1 MEEILSEARS
11 LCLNYIAQDE
21 RLSKQ
26 KLNFVSQLEPKF
38 ALIEGLKLLSRCI
51 EIDSCEKNGC
61 IHNNEDKSVETI
73 LIEHGMVCP
82 GLPLMIP
89 DGYKL
94 IDNTLILL
102 ECFVRSSP
110 ASFEKKFDE
119 DSRKLHMIKDDLQ
132 SVGINLV
139 PLVDGRCTYETTLMP
154 EWVNH
159 KFRDLLFKLLE
170 YANQDEKI
178 LEESEYYR
186 LCESIKCI
194 VDKRSGLDSLKVLK
208 DSRSDHNE
216 NILRMCHAGINSSM
230 SSEEVVLE
238 VNRVYGEFR
247 RDLENGTLKRFFK
260 KSNPRELIEGFSN
273 LYGPIDTEST
283 AIDLCEEAVGCCP
296 VMRFINGDIEG
307 LSLTGGRSPVIDN
320 LLSMLNKVKSLK
332 LLNTRRRQLLHLD
345 MLLLSAHVKHGATQP
360 QMDQSIYWVGCCFIS
375 VNDRVVSLY
384 STKCEVEKQLRQKLS
399 SNKRVGRRLT
409 TPEMGKAFCEL
420 QKKFIEKLRKCLG
433 LVGLSFSDYGLS
445 HDLAIETEISLKD
458 FLDYERMED
467 HPKMYYTKCEN
478 YRFKSSTN
486 LGKDAFNHLSSLS
499 LAITNSM
506 KTSSIARLRQ
516 NQLGASRYQVVECKE
531 AFCQTI
537 KSKAGHFQL
546 LYQKT
551 GEGSRCFS
559 VHGRAGHLASF
570 YADPKRYF
578 LPIFSQEVLG
588 EMINVMCSWLKSCR
602 DLKER
607 HDDVKLL
614 LRTLVLLLLTNP
626 TKRNQKQVQNIRYLT
641 MAIVSDFHHCKLME
655 KLKEDLITD
664 AEFIVYKILRSLTRV
679 IFSQEG
685 NVMLTARFK
694 FMLNVSYLCHLI
706 TKETPDRL
714 TDQIKC
720 FEKFFEPKNEF
731 GFFLN
736 PKEEITPEEKNVL
749 YEQMEKFTNK
759 AQNCQGSI
767 PGINKRVFGLFVSS
781 FNNGTLILKSEK
793 SMSLL
798 DPMTNSGCATA
809 LDLAS
814 NKSVVVNKMLNGERL
829 LEYDF
834 NKLMAASVSQ
844 LTESF
849 LRKHRHKLSC
859 EDYEYKVSKLISRI
873 VLDDS
878 NKTKKCRG
886 EVTDDYALEDVL
898 EGHDEL
904 EFFRDLKTRVESV
917 VLSYSGEKTVKEV
930 GSCDSNS
937 KGLHHLQCVLG
948 EDKQHIKKMIISE
961 ISYHLVEDFDIN
973 CISIEDMHY
982 LCAQI
987 EAHPS
992 LGGIYFTPSFK
1003 EQCGIDEMTSNMC
1016 RKFFDDCDWFSCM
1029 KMILL
1034 QMNANTYAGKFRRA
1048 QRQQLN
1054 LKFDWDRLEDDARIS
1069 ERESNSESLSKA
1081 LSLTK
1086 CLSAALKNLCFYSEE
1101 SPTSYTSVGPD
1112 SGRLKF
1118 ALSYKEQVGG
1128 NRELYIGDLR
1138 TKMFTRLVEDY
1149 FESFTSFF
1157 HGSCL
1162 NNEKEFENA
1171 ILSMTI
1177 NVRQGYLNYSMDH
1190 SKWGP
1195 MMCPFLFLVLLQN
1208 LKLSA
1213 EQYVKNGKDHIST
1226 LLAWHVHKMV
1236 EIPHSVVN
1244 AMMRS
1249 YIKDKLKLL
1258 KSTHLT
1264 PTEEF
1269 FRKSLSSG
1277 VVPSHITS
1285 LIDMGQGILH
1295 NTSDFYGL
1303 LSERFLNHCISIIF
1317 GEKPGSYTSS
1327 DDQIT
1332 LFEIKISDMVDSEPD
1347 EVLMMLEFHNHLSGL
1362 LNKFI
1367 SPKSVVGRFAAEFK
1381 SRFYVWGEEVPLL
1394 TKFVAAA
1401 LHNIKCKEPHQLCE
1415 TVDTILDQCVANGVP
1430 VSLVNTIQR
1439 RTISLLKYAN
1449 SPIDPFMLNMYTDVK
1464 DWLDGSRGYRIQR
1477 LIEDLCP
1484 AETEAVRKLVRRL
1497 HNKLR
1502 NGELSEEFMVD
1513 LFNRDKSLVIQHLA
1527 SILGVEEAFDNLSKL
1542 CWLNLN
1548 EKFPMRMVLRQKVVY
1563 PSSMTFQEEKLPTLI
1578 RTLQN
1583 KLSSKFTRGA
1593 QKLLSEAINKS
1604 AFQSCI
1610 SSGFV
1615 GLCKTLGSRCVRDE
1629 NKENTYIAKVL
1640 GDLGKCN
1647 CVTAIHN
1654 PKHGITLYHTGEEVL
1669 PNPRRGA
1676 LGLLRPLMWDYI
1688 CISLSNSFELGVWVL
1703 AEPELPKERMCAN
1716 VSNVPRDPCDY
1727 VARKPEGVRLLE
1739 DRITLNHVIH
1749 SVRRLFPKMFEDQ
1762 LLPFMS
1768 DQSSKM
1774 MKWNPR
1780 IKFLDLCVLIDIHSE
1795 CLSLI
1800 SHIVKFKRDEHYVV
1814 LLSELSSSH
1823 ARKSTSLNDEL
1834 VVSSKDICRNFL
1846 KQLYFESFVRD
1857 FIVTSRTIGN
1867 FTWFPHHSMMPNEDG
1882 AEVLGPFRTF
1892 VTKVVNKGIE
1902 RPMYRTDVQSGF
1914 GWFSYQLGEAYCNV
1928 AQLVRSGLTSPRQF
1942 SRMVDFWNYLIDSTD
1957 GTMVISIQVDF
1968 THNQS
1973 GGGVVRRFS
1982 LAFLMTCKVT
1992 AVETLSFLGC
2002 TYYYKGDVERRLL
2015 GECISILRT
2024 DPLFKSQDYP
2034 LLVRSDEFADY
2045 LTEPSVLG
2053 EGVGV
2058 ELQGAD
2064 RVLRGIQAD
2073 DFERVGPEWEPVP
2086 ICLSLG
2092 RLMEGKLV
2100 VQTLMVNIEDRDM
2113 RLFLSELI
2121 GTDKFGHALMEL
2133 MKARYRTGE
2142 HLMNVNIERVT
2153 LDLELS
2159 KGLLLEPLRELP
2171 DWFKFKDVNL
2181 CYSNA
2186 KSTVMYETASG
2197 RYRLKGRSCED
2208 WLSEAAVVDID

>member
-1 MEEILSEARS
+1 MEEVLQEARG

-26 KLNFVSQLEPKF
+26 KLNFISQSEPKF

-61 IHNNEDKSVETI
+61 THNCDDKSVETI
-73 LIEHGMVCP
+73 LIEHGVVCP
-82 GLPLMIP
+82 GLPLLVP

-94 IDNTLILL
+94 IDNTLVLL

-110 ASFEKKFDE
+110 ASYERKFDE
-119 DSRKLHMIKDDLQ
+119 DSRKLHMIKGDLQ
-132 SVGINLV
+132 SAGMNLI

-154 EWVNH
+154 DWVNY
-159 KFRDLLFKLLE
+159 KFRDLLFKMLE
-170 YANQDEKI
+170 YASQDEKI
-178 LEESEYYR
+178 LEESEYFR
-186 LCESIKCI
+186 LCESIKST
-194 VDKRSGLDSLKVLK
+194 VDRRSGLDSFKTLK

-216 NILRMCHAGINSSM
+216 CIMKMCHEGMNSDM
-230 SSEEVVLE
+230 SNEEVILE
-238 VNRVYGEFR
+238 VNRIYGEFR
-247 RDLENGTLKRFFK
+247 RDLESGSLKRFFK
-260 KSNPRELIEGFSN
+260 KSLPKELIEEFSD
-273 LYGPIDTEST
+273 LYGLANVEDTTKE
-283 AIDLCEEAVGCCP
+283 LCVEAVNCCP
-296 VMRFINGDIEG
+296 MMRFINGDIES
-307 LSLTGGRSPVIDN
+307 LSLKGRRHPLIDS
-320 LLSMLNKVKSLK
+320 LMSMLNKVKSLK

-345 MLLLSAHVKHGATQP
+345 MLLACALVKLEIAQP
-360 QMDQSIYWVGCCFIS
+360 QLDLSVYWVGCCFVS
-375 VNDRVVSLY
+375 VNDRIVSLT
-384 STKCEVEKQLRQKLS
+384 STKCEVDRQIRHKLRMSRKA
-399 SNKRVGRRLT
+399 GRRPT
-409 TPEMGKAFCEL
+409 TLEMNETFREL
-420 QKKFIEKLRKCLG
+420 RVRFIEKLSKCLG
-433 LVGLSFSDYGLS
+433 MVGLSFSDYDLS
-445 HDLAIETEISLKD
+445 CDLMEETNLEFED
-458 FLDYERMED
+458 FLKHEKTED
-467 HPKMYYTKCEN
+467 HPKMHYTKCES
-478 YRFKSSTN
+478 YSYESSVT
-486 LGKDAFNHLSSLS
+486 LEGGAFSNLSSLS

-506 KTSSIARLRQ
+506 KTSSVARLRQ
-516 NQLGASRYQVVECKE
+516 NHLGASRYQVVECKE

-537 KSKAGHFQL
+537 KSKVGYFQL

-551 GEGSRCFS
+551 GEGSRCYS
-559 VHGRAGHLASF
+559 IHGRTGHLASF

-578 LPIFSQEVLG
+578 LPIFSQEVLE
-588 EMINVMCSWLKSCR
+588 EMINVMCSWLNSCQ
-602 DLKER
+602 DLKEK
-607 HDDVKLL
+607 HSDVKML

-655 KLKEDLITD
+655 KLREDLITP
-664 AEFIVYKILRSLTRV
+664 AEFLVYRILRLLIKI
-679 IFSQEG
+679 IFPHEVK
-685 NVMLTARFK
+685 VMLTARFK

-720 FEKFFEPKNEF
+720 FEKFFEPKGEF

-736 PKEEITPEEKNVL
+736 PKEELTSEEKNIL
-749 YEQMEKFTNK
+749 QDQMVKFTNK
-759 AQNCQGSI
+759 DQNCQGST
-767 PGINKRVFGLFVSS
+767 PGINKRVFSLMTSS

-793 SMSLL
+793 SLSLL

-814 NKSVVVNKMLNGERL
+814 NKSVVVNKTLNGERL
-829 LEYDF
+829 LEYDY

-849 LRKHRHKLSC
+849 IRKHRHRLAC
-859 EDYEYKVSKLISRI
+859 DDYEYKVSKLISKI
-873 VLDDS
+873 VMGDGNGARKSKDDM
-878 NKTKKCRG
+878 
-886 EVTDDYALEDVL
+886 TDDCNPEDIL

-904 EFFRDLKTRVESV
+904 DFFKDLKTRVESV
-917 VLSYSGEKTVKEV
+917 VFAYSRQNCRQKEELS
-930 GSCDSNS
+930 SNGG
-937 KGLHHLQCVLG
+937 KGLHHLHQILG
-948 EDKQHIKKMIISE
+948 DDKQHVRKMIMSE
-961 ISYHLVEDFDIN
+961 ISHHLVEDFDIN
-973 CISIEDMHY
+973 CISMEDVHY
-982 LCAQI
+982 LCTQT
-987 EAHPS
+987 EAHPV
-992 LGGIYFTPSFK
+992 LGDIYFTPSFK
-1003 EQCGIDEMTSNMC
+1003 EQCGLDEMASNMC
-1016 RKFFDDCDWFSCM
+1016 RRFFDDCDWFSCM

-1048 QRQQLN
+1048 HRQQLN
-1054 LKFDWDRLEDDARIS
+1054 LKFDWDKLEDDVRIS

-1149 FESFTSFF
+1149 FESFTSHF

-1162 NNEKEFENA
+1162 NSEKEFENA

-1195 MMCPFLFLVLLQN
+1195 MMCPFLFLILLQN
-1208 LKLSA
+1208 LKLSGD
-1213 EQYVKNGKDHIST
+1213 QYVKNGKDHIST
-1226 LLAWHVHKMV
+1226 LLTWHMHKMV

-1244 AMMRS
+1244 AMMKS

-1269 FRKSLSSG
+1269 FRRSFNSG
-1277 VVPSHITS
+1277 TVPSHITS

-1303 LSERFLNHCISIIF
+1303 LSERFLNQCISIIF
-1317 GEKPGSYTSS
+1317 GERPGSYTSS

-1332 LFEIKISDMVDSEPD
+1332 LFENKISEMVDSNPD

-1362 LNKFI
+1362 LNKFV

-1401 LHNIKCKEPHQLCE
+1401 LHNVKCKEPHQMCE
-1415 TVDTILDQCVANGVP
+1415 TIDTILDQCVANGVP

-1439 RTISLLKYAN
+1439 RTTSLLRYAN
-1449 SPIDPFMLNMYTDVK
+1449 CPIDPFMLNTYTDVK

-1484 AETEAVRKLVRRL
+1484 SETEVVRKLVRRL
-1497 HNKLR
+1497 HDRLR
-1502 NGELSEEFMVD
+1502 NGELSEEFMTD
-1513 LFNRDKSLVIQHLA
+1513 LFNKDKSLVIQHLA
-1527 SILGVEEAFDNLSKL
+1527 TILGVEGDFNKLRLKNL

-1563 PSSMTFQEEKLPTLI
+1563 PSTMSFQEERLPTLVK
-1578 RTLQN
+1578 TLQN

-1629 NKENTYIAKVL
+1629 NKENMYILKVL
-1640 GDLGKCN
+1640 GDLKKDSS
-1647 CVTAIHN
+1647 VTALHN
-1654 PKHGITLYHTGEEVL
+1654 EKHGVTLYLTEDNDQSQPKKGV
-1669 PNPRRGA
+1669 

-1688 CISLSNSFELGVWVL
+1688 CVSLSNSFELGVWVL
-1703 AEPELPKERMCAN
+1703 AEPEPPKKRMLGGA
-1716 VSNVPRDPCDY
+1716 SRDPCDY

-1774 MKWNPR
+1774 MKWSPR

-1823 ARKSTSLNDEL
+1823 TRKSTGLRDEL
-1834 VVSSKDICRNFL
+1834 VVSPKDICGNFL
-1846 KQLYFESFVRD
+1846 KQLYFESFVRE
-1857 FIVTSRTIGN
+1857 FVVTSRTIGN

-1882 AEVLGPFRTF
+1882 AEMLGPFRTF
-1892 VTKVVNKGIE
+1892 ITKVVNRGIE
-1902 RPMYRTDVQSGF
+1902 RPMYKTDVQSGF
-1914 GWFSYQLGEAYCNV
+1914 GWFSYQLGDIYCNV
-1928 AQLVRSGLTSPRQF
+1928 AQLVKCGLTSSGQF
-1942 SRMVDFWNYLIDSTD
+1942 SRMFDLWNYLIDNTNSE
-1957 GTMVISIQVDF
+1957 MIISLQVDF

-1973 GGGVVRRFS
+1973 GGGAVRRFS
-1982 LAFLMTCKVT
+1982 LVFVLTCKVV
-1992 AVETLSFLGC
+1992 AVETLLFLNC
-2002 TYYYKGDVERRLL
+2002 TYYFKGDVERRLL
-2015 GECISILRT
+2015 GECISILRS

-2034 LLVRSDEFADY
+2034 LLVRAEEFLDY
-2045 LTEPSVLG
+2045 LSEPSAVG
-2053 EGVGV
+2053 EGFEV
-2058 ELQGAD
+2058 ELQGTN
-2064 RVLRGIQAD
+2064 RILRGVQAD

-2086 ICLSLG
+2086 LSLSFG
-2092 RLMEGKLV
+2092 RLMEGRTV
-2100 VQTLMVNIEDRDM
+2100 VQALMVNIEDRDM

-2121 GTDKFGHALMEL
+2121 GSDRLGFALSEL
-2133 MKARYRTGE
+2133 MRARFKTGE
-2142 HLMNVNIERVT
+2142 HLMNVNIEGVM
-2153 LDLELS
+2153 LDLELG
-2159 KGLLLEPLRELP
+2159 KGVLLEPLRGLP
-2171 DWFKFKDVNL
+2171 DWFKFKDVRL

-2186 KSTVMYETASG
+2186 KATVMYETAAG
-2197 RYRLKGRSCED
+2197 RFRLKGKSCED
-2208 WLSEAAVVDID
+2208 WMGEAVAVEID

>member
-1 MEEILSEARS
+1 MEGVLSEARS
-11 LCLNYIAQDE
+11 LCLSYIAQDE

-26 KLNFVSQLEPKF
+26 KLNFVSQSEPKF

-61 IHNNEDKSVETI
+61 IHNCDDKSVETI
-73 LIEHGMVCP
+73 LVEHGVVCP
-82 GLPLMIP
+82 GLPLLIP

-94 IDNTLILL
+94 IDNTLVLL

-110 ASFEKKFDE
+110 AGYEKKFDE
-119 DSRKLHMIKDDLQ
+119 DSKKLHMIKEDLQ
-132 SVGINLV
+132 SAGINLI
-139 PLVDGRCTYETTLMP
+139 PLIDGRCTYETTMMP
-154 EWVNH
+154 DWVNY
-159 KFRDLLFKLLE
+159 KFRDLLFKMLE
-170 YANQDEKI
+170 FASQDEKI
-178 LEESEYYR
+178 LEESEYHR
-186 LCESIKCI
+186 LCESIKST
-194 VDKRSGLDSLKVLK
+194 VDKRSGLDSFKVLK

-216 NILRMCHAGINSSM
+216 QIMRMCHMGM
-230 SSEEVVLE
+230 SADMSNEEVVLE
-238 VNRVYGEFR
+238 VNRIYGEFR
-247 RDLENGTLKRFFK
+247 RDLENGTLKRFFR
-260 KSNPRELIEGFSN
+260 KSEPKELIEEFSD
-273 LYGPIDTEST
+273 LYELANTEDTTRE
-283 AIDLCEEAVGCCP
+283 LCEEAINCCP
-296 VMRFINGDIEG
+296 MMRFINGDIEG
-307 LSLTGGRSPVIDN
+307 LSFMGKRSPLVEG

-332 LLNTRRRQLLHLD
+332 LLNTRRRQLLNLD
-345 MLLLSAHVKHGATQP
+345 MLIASALIKLEIAQP
-360 QMDQSIYWVGCCFIS
+360 QIDLSIYWVGCCFMS
-375 VNDRVVSLY
+375 VNDRIVSLA
-384 STKCEVEKQLRQKLS
+384 STKCEVERQLRH
-399 SNKRVGRRLT
+399 RLRINMKT
-409 TPEMGKAFCEL
+409 GLRSITSEMNKAFFEL
-420 QKKFIEKLRKCLG
+420 RNKFVEKLGRCLKM
-433 LVGLSFSDYGLS
+433 VGLSFSDYGLS
-445 HDLAIETEISLKD
+445 CNLMDETELSFED
-458 FLDYERMED
+458 FITYEKAGD
-467 HPKMYYTKCEN
+467 HPEMHYTKCESFN
-478 YRFKSSTN
+478 YESGCTLDRDSF
-486 LGKDAFNHLSSLS
+486 GHLSSLS

-506 KTSSIARLRQ
+506 KTSSVARLRQ
-516 NQLGASRYQVVECKE
+516 NQFGASRYQVVECKE
-531 AFCQTI
+531 AFCQTV
-537 KSKAGHFQL
+537 KSKVGYFQL

-551 GEGSRCFS
+551 GEGSRCYS
-559 VHGRAGHLASF
+559 IHGKSGHLASF

-578 LPIFSQEVLG
+578 LPIFSQEVLE
-588 EMINVMCSWLKSCR
+588 EMINVMCSWLNCCQ
-602 DLKER
+602 DLKEKR
-607 HDDVKLL
+607 DDVKLL
-614 LRTLVLLLLTNP
+614 LKTLVLLLLTNP
-626 TKRNQKQVQNIRYLT
+626 SKRNQKQVQNVRYLT

-655 KLKEDLITD
+655 KLREDLITA
-664 AEFIVYKILRSLTRV
+664 AEFLVYRILRLLIRT
-679 IFSQEG
+679 IFLQESR
-685 NVMLTARFK
+685 VMLTARFK

-720 FEKFFEPKNEF
+720 FEKFFEPKSEF

-736 PKEEITPEEKNVL
+736 PKEELTLEEKDVL
-749 YEQMEKFTNK
+749 QEQMVKFTNK
-759 AQNCQGSI
+759 DQNCQGST
-767 PGINKRVFGLFVSS
+767 PGINKRVFSLMVSS

-793 SMSLL
+793 SLSLL

-849 LRKHRHKLSC
+849 IRKHRHRLSC
-859 EDYEYKVSKLISRI
+859 EDYEYKVSKLISKI
-873 VLDDS
+873 VLDDR
-878 NKTKKCRG
+878 NKARRCG
-886 EVTDDYALEDVL
+886 VDAADDCSPEDIL
-898 EGHDEL
+898 EGHEEL
-904 EFFRDLKTRVESV
+904 RFFEDLKTRVESV
-917 VLSYSGEKTVKEV
+917 VLAYNGRNCEEIK
-930 GSCDSNS
+930 GLCNSNS
-937 KGLHHLQCVLG
+937 KGLHHLHEILG
-948 EDKQHIKKMIISE
+948 DDKQHIRKMIMSE
-961 ISYHLVEDFDIN
+961 VSHHLVEDFDVN
-973 CISIEDMHY
+973 CISAEDVRY
-982 LCAQI
+982 LCVQT
-987 EAHPS
+987 EAHPL
-992 LGGIYFTPSFK
+992 LGDIYFTPSFK
-1003 EQCGIDEMTSNMC
+1003 EQCGIDEMASNMC

-1034 QMNANTYAGKFRRA
+1034 QMNANTYAGKFKRA

-1054 LKFDWDRLEDDARIS
+1054 LKFNWDKLEDDVRIS

-1149 FESFTSFF
+1149 FESFTSYF

-1195 MMCPFLFLVLLQN
+1195 MMCPFLFLILLQN
-1208 LKLSA
+1208 LKLSGD
-1213 EQYVKNGKDHIST
+1213 QYVKNGKDHIST
-1226 LLAWHVHKMV
+1226 LLTWHMHKMV

-1244 AMMRS
+1244 AMMKS

-1269 FRKSLSSG
+1269 FRRSFNTG
-1277 VVPSHITS
+1277 IVPSHLTS

-1332 LFEIKISDMVDSEPD
+1332 LFENKISELVDSAPN

-1401 LHNIKCKEPHQLCE
+1401 LHNVKCKEPHQLCE

-1430 VSLVNTIQR
+1430 VSLVNTIQK
-1439 RTISLLKYAN
+1439 RTLSLLRYAN
-1449 SPIDPFMLNMYTDVK
+1449 CPVDPFMLNTHTDVK

-1484 AETEAVRKLVRRL
+1484 SETEVIRKLVRRL
-1497 HNKLR
+1497 HDKLR
-1502 NGELSEEFMVD
+1502 NGELSEEFMTD
-1513 LFNRDKSLVIQHLA
+1513 LFNKDKSMVIQHLA
-1527 SILGVEEAFDNLSKL
+1527 TILGVEGDFGKLKNLY
-1542 CWLNLN
+1542 WLNLN
-1548 EKFPMRMVLRQKVVY
+1548 ENFPMRMVLRQKVVY
-1563 PSSMTFQEEKLPTLI
+1563 PSSMNFQEEKLPTLV

-1583 KLSSKFTRGA
+1583 KLSSRFTRGA

-1629 NKENTYIAKVL
+1629 NKENLYILKIL
-1640 GDLGKCN
+1640 GDLRRAN
-1647 CVTAIHN
+1647 FVTTQHN
-1654 PKHGITLYHTGEEVL
+1654 EKHGITLYSTDSDDQLQTRKGSL
-1669 PNPRRGA
+1669 S
-1676 LGLLRPLMWDYI
+1676 LLRPLMWDYI
-1688 CISLSNSFELGVWVL
+1688 CVSLSNSFELGVWVL
-1703 AEPELPKERMCAN
+1703 AEPEPPKKRVLAS
-1716 VSNVPRDPCDY
+1716 VSRDPCDY

-1749 SVRRLFPKMFEDQ
+1749 SVRRLFPKMYEDQ

-1768 DQSSKM
+1768 DQSSRM

-1780 IKFLDLCVLIDIHSE
+1780 MKFLDLCVLIDIHSE

-1814 LLSELSSSH
+1814 LLSELSNSH
-1823 ARKSTSLNDEL
+1823 TRKSTSLRDEL
-1834 VVSSKDICRNFL
+1834 VVSSKDICGNFL
-1846 KQLYFESFVRD
+1846 KQLYFESFVRE
-1857 FIVTSRTIGN
+1857 FVVTSRTIGN

-1882 AEVLGPFRTF
+1882 ADMLGPFRTF

-1902 RPMYRTDVQSGF
+1902 RPMYKTDIQSGF
-1914 GWFSYQLGEAYCNV
+1914 GWFSYQLGETYCNV
-1928 AQLVRSGLTSPRQF
+1928 AQLVRSGLTSSGQF
-1942 SRMVDFWNYLIDSTD
+1942 TRMTEFWDYLIDNTD
-1957 GTMVISIQVDF
+1957 GTMIVSLQVDF

-1973 GGGVVRRFS
+1973 GGGFVRRFS
-1982 LAFLMTCKVT
+1982 LVFVLTCKVV
-1992 AVETLSFLGC
+1992 AVETLSYLNC
-2002 TYYYKGDVERRLL
+2002 VYYFKGDVERRLL
-2015 GECISILRT
+2015 GECVSILRT
-2024 DPLFKSQDYP
+2024 DPLFKSQNYP
-2034 LLVRSDEFADY
+2034 LLVRAEEFLDY
-2045 LTEPSVLG
+2045 LTEPSALG
-2053 EGVGV
+2053 EGIEV
-2058 ELQGAD
+2058 ELQGAS
-2064 RVLRGIQAD
+2064 RILKGIQVD

-2086 ICLSLG
+2086 ICLSFG
-2092 RLMEGKLV
+2092 RLMEGRTV
-2100 VQTLMVNIEDRDM
+2100 VQSLLVNIDDKDM

-2121 GTDKFGHALMEL
+2121 GSDRLGPALAEL
-2133 MKARYRTGE
+2133 VRARFKTGE
-2142 HLMNVNIERVT
+2142 HLMNVGIEGVMS
-2153 LDLELS
+2153 DLELE
-2159 KGLLLEPLRELP
+2159 KCTLLEPLKGLP
-2171 DWFKFKDVNL
+2171 DWFKFKDVRL

-2186 KSTVMYETASG
+2186 KSTLMYETASG
-2197 RYRLKGRSCED
+2197 KFRLKGRSCGD
-2208 WLSEAAVVDID
+2208 WLSNAEIVEID